1 MPLAG
6 QAGRRYEPGRGET
19 MPQAIK
25 DAVNVLLKLAIIAGI
40 AVFLFYYAKGAG
52 IGRYLYIAN
61 GELEY
66 VMDTATGVIYQG
78 GYSMNHI
85 NGQESTGG
93 KPKK

>member
-1 MPLAG
+1 
-6 QAGRRYEPGRGET
+6 
-19 MPQAIK
+19 MPQRIK
-25 DAVNVLLKLAIIAGI
+25 DLVDVLYKLAVIVGL
-40 AVFLFYYAKGAG
+40 AVFLYCYAGSRSV
-52 IGRYLYIAN
+52 GRYLYIAN

-85 NGQESTGG
+85 TGQESSGG